1 MAALLVALSIMAVMM
16 TVAMPVWKQNAQR
29 EKEEELV
36 FRGKQYVHAIALFQ
50 RKYPGTYPPNLNV
63 LFEQKF
69 LRKKYKDPITD
80 DDFVPIPFGQATP
93 GGGSATPGTV
103 PTGRGGG
110 QQPSGGP
117 STSSSPSSPSTS
129 STSSISGRGS
139 TPTSTIAM
147 NAGRGSTFNAQTT
160 VGGAGIQGVTSKS
173 KDESIRVYN
182 GRTHYNE
189 WQFLYTAPAGRGAAQ
204 PGQVPGQRGAP
215 GQPQPGPP
223 GQRGRGQNPGGQPG
237 FPGQQFPGPG
247 GPNRGFNPGGQFPQ
261 QPFPQPGQRGRE

>member
-1 MAALLVALSIMAVMM
+1 MAALLVALSILAVMM

-93 GGGSATPGTV
+93 GGGSATPGAQ
-103 PTGRGGG
+103 PTGRGGA
-110 QQPSGGP
+110 QQQ
-117 STSSSPSSPSTS
+117 SPSTS
-129 STSSISGRGS
+129 STPSSPSAASRS
-139 TPTSTIAM
+139 SMPTSTIAM
-147 NAGRGSTFNAQTT
+147 NTGRGSTFNAQTT

-204 PGQVPGQRGAP
+204 PGAVPGQPGVP

-223 GQRGRGQNPGGQPG
+223 GQRGRGQNPGGRPG
-237 FPGQQFPGPG
+237 FPGQQSPGFPPG

-261 QPFPQPGQRGRE
+261 QPFPQPGQPGGRGRL